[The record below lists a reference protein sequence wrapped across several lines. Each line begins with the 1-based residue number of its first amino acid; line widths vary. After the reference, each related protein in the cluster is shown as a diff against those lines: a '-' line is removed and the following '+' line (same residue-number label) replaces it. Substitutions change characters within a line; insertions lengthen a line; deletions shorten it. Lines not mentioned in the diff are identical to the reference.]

1 MNKVIFFVLMCVVLG
16 FAQTQVATHPQ
27 YHGWVEVFN
36 STLNGADGCDTT
48 TAISMQAWTGTLTL
62 AIETDTTGASVAS
75 ANQSDSCL
83 TVGMQFF
90 CASSNI
96 GRWGSYYE
104 DTDTYYGSIAE
115 FTRIDTLARSKV
127 NRAAHVYFMDIQYEA
142 DQLAWADSIRFL
154 LNIGATD
161 SLKVVVSAG
170 GQ

>member
-1 MNKVIFFVLMCVVLG
+1 MKKIILLVLLAVGLG
-16 FAQTQVATHPQ
+16 FAQTSVWTSPQ
-27 YHGWVEVFN
+27 YHGWVEIFN
-36 STLNGADGCDTT
+36 GILNGADGCDTT
-48 TAISMQAWTGTLTL
+48 TAISLQSWSGTLTL
-62 AIETDTTGASVAS
+62 AIETDTTGASVEA

-83 TVGMQFF
+83 TVGMQFY
-90 CASSNI
+90 CASANI
-96 GRWGSYYE
+96 ARWGSYYE

-115 FTRIDTLARSKV
+115 FTRIDTLGRAKV
-127 NRAAHVYFMDIQYEA
+127 NRAAGVYFIDIQYEA